1 MKDGLWDVSNSH
13 SAEFY
18 IKWQEI
24 DDLFVIWIL
33 GSTVTVMSPDGTPIQ
48 VNAAALQAA
57 SIPNAMG
64 TLSNLN
70 ASFLPNR
77 N

>member
-1 MKDGLWDVSNSH
+1 MSSTTSH
-13 SAEFY
+13 SAKFY

-24 DDLFVIWIL
+24 EDLFVIWIL

-64 TLSNLN
+64 TLSNLT
-70 ASFLPNR
+70 ASFLLNKLVT
-77 N
+77 